1 MKIVIITGEESGD
14 ELGASLVDALR
25 NSGLNE
31 FQLFGIGGS
40 LLLER
45 GMTNFYHIKE
55 ISVMGIIEVIPK
67 ILQIKKIINNVT
79 ESILELKPDIVV
91 SIDSPD
97 FTLRIAK
104 KIKSRNSNIK
114 ILHYVAPSVWGWRP
128 NRIYTVK
135 SAVDKLLTILP
146 FEKKLFEEKQVATTF
161 VGHPITDKIKPKIT
175 FDEFNNK
182 YIAENKKPILLILP
196 GSRKPEIDKLLNIYL
211 NTVENYNFYNNFS
224 LVLPIKKQLASYVR
238 NIIKAKNISFDV
250 TILDNEEAKYE
261 SFVVADYAIAT
272 SGTVALELS
281 YFNIAYLVAYKF
293 NFFSYAIIKSLAQTK
308 FANLINIIN
317 NQGDIPELLQTQCT
331 ADKIGKKLEKI
342 IVDDEYKKSI
352 LHASEVAIAQLNCK
366 ENPSSLAAKEVI
378 HMLKNGK

>member
-1 MKIVIITGEESGD
+1 MKIVIITAEESGD

-25 NSGLNE
+25 SSGLNE
-31 FQLFGIGGS
+31 FKLFGIGGS

-45 GMTNFYHIKE
+45 GMTNFHHIKE
-55 ISVMGIIEVIPK
+55 INVMGIIEVIPK

-79 ESILELKPDIVV
+79 ETILKLKPDIVV

-128 NRIYTVK
+128 NRIYTIK

-182 YIAENKKPILLILP
+182 YITGNKKPILLILP

-211 NTVENYNFYNNFS
+211 NAVENYNFYDNFS

-342 IVDDEYKKSI
+342 IVDEEYKKSI

>member
-14 ELGASLVDALR
+14 ELGASLVDALKE
-25 NSGLNE
+25 SSLGKFELY
-31 FQLFGIGGS
+31 GIGGS
-40 LLLER
+40 LLLKR
-45 GMTNFYHIKE
+45 GIQNFHHINE

-67 ILQIKKIINNVT
+67 ILKINRIIKNVT
-79 ESILELKPDIVV
+79 KSVLNLNPDIVIT
-91 SIDSPD
+91 IDSPD

-104 KIKSRNSNIK
+104 NIKSKNQNIK

-128 NRIYTVK
+128 KRVYTVK
-135 SAVDKLLTILP
+135 SVVDKLLTILP
-146 FEKKLFEEKQVATTF
+146 FEKKIFEEKKVPTTF
-161 VGHPITDKIKPKIT
+161 VGHPITSKVKPQIT
-175 FDEFNNK
+175 LDQFNNK
-182 YIAENKKPILLILP
+182 YLSNNEMPILLILP
-196 GSRKPEIDKLLNIYL
+196 GSRKPEIDKLLRIYLETVEIFNIYKK
-211 NTVENYNFYNNFS
+211 FS
-224 LVLPIKKQLASYVR
+224 VVLPIKNELANYVR
-238 NIIKAKNISFDV
+238 DLIEKQNISYDV
-250 TILDNEEAKYE
+250 TILDSDVAKYE
-261 SFVVADYAIAT
+261 SFAVADYAIAT

-331 ADKIGKKLEKI
+331 PDKIGKKLEKI
-342 IVDDEYKKSI
+342 IADDEYKKSI

-378 HMLKNGK
+378 YMLKNGK

>member
-1 MKIVIITGEESGD
+1 M
-14 ELGASLVDALR
+14 
-25 NSGLNE
+25 
-31 FQLFGIGGS
+31 
-40 LLLER
+40 
-45 GMTNFYHIKE
+45 
-55 ISVMGIIEVIPK
+55 
-67 ILQIKKIINNVT
+67 
-79 ESILELKPDIVV
+79 
-91 SIDSPD
+91 
-97 FTLRIAK
+97 
-104 KIKSRNSNIK
+104 
-114 ILHYVAPSVWGWRP
+114 
-128 NRIYTVK
+128 
-135 SAVDKLLTILP
+135 
-146 FEKKLFEEKQVATTF
+146 
-161 VGHPITDKIKPKIT
+161 
-175 FDEFNNK
+175 
-182 YIAENKKPILLILP
+182 
-196 GSRKPEIDKLLNIYL
+196 
-211 NTVENYNFYNNFS
+211 
-224 LVLPIKKQLASYVR
+224 LPIKKQLASYVR

-342 IVDDEYKKSI
+342 ISDDEYKKSI